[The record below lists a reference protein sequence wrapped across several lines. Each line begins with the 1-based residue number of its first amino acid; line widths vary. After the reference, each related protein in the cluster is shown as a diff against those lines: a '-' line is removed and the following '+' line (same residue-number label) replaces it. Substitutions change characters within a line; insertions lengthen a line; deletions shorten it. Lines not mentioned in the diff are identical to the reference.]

1 MSTQETNLK
10 AIADA
15 IRAKEGTEAPIPA
28 ADFPARIAAIQTGTD
43 TSDATAAAGDLL
55 AGKTAYGA
63 SGKLTG
69 IIPSKG
75 ESDLSVSGPTVTVP
89 AGHYPA
95 QASKSVAAAEQAT
108 PAISVS
114 SGGLITATAQQ
125 AEGYV
130 PAGSKNATQQLT
142 VQGAQTIT
150 PGTAAKTIAAGR
162 YLTGVQTIQ
171 GDSNLVAGN
180 IKSGV
185 SIFGVNGSF
194 QGEGA
199 KSCSVNLRFTGLLG
213 TVDIWY
219 TAPNLSMGGET
230 IEIRDYDS
238 RTILDVLVGSV
249 IVVRGSE
256 RATEFDHSVSGG
268 VTYLQGETTG
278 RDSSMDVYGVSG
290 DGTLTIDFV

>member
-1 MSTQETNLK
+1 MSTQGDKLK

-15 IRAKEGTEAPIPA
+15 IRAKEGSSDPIPA
-28 ADFPARIAAIQTGTD
+28 NDFPARILSIQSGAD
-43 TSDATAAAGDLL
+43 TSDATATAGDILY
-55 AGKTAYGA
+55 GKTAYVA
-63 SGKLTG
+63 DGKVAGTIL
-69 IIPSKG
+69 SKG
-75 ESDLSVSGPTVTVP
+75 TGDLSISGPTITVP
-89 AGHYPA
+89 AGYYPA
-95 QASKSVAAAEQAT
+95 QVSKSVPDSEQSPPTIIYSA
-108 PAISVS
+108 
-114 SGGLITATAQQ
+114 SGLVRASYSQS
-125 AEGYV
+125 EGYV
-130 PAGSKNATQQLT
+130 PEGVKSNTYQLP

-150 PGTAAKTIAAGR
+150 PGTTSKTIDAGKF
-162 YLTGVQTIQ
+162 LTGTQTIQ
-171 GDSNLVAGN
+171 GDANLVGGN
-180 IKSGV
+180 IKKGV

-238 RTILDVLVGSV
+238 NTTLDVLVGSV

-256 RATEFDHSVSGG
+256 RATKFDHSESGG
-268 VTYLQGETTG
+268 VTHLQGETTG

>member
-125 AEGYV
+125 TEGYV
-130 PAGSKNATQQLT
+130 PAGSKSATKQLA
-142 VQGAQTIT
+142 VQGAQIIM
-150 PGTAAKTIAAGR
+150 PGVAEKTIQPGR

-171 GDSNLVAGN
+171 GSDNLVADN

-185 SIFGVNGSF
+185 SIFGVVGTYKGSSI
-194 QGEGA
+194 ETVE
-199 KSCSVNLRFTGLLG
+199 VNF
-213 TVDIWY
+213 IY
-219 TAPNLSMGGET
+219 TASYITRVFYSELLSSGEISEVDTEISETSTIKVPRNTHIFICAQNRDYPPSVPPGGYSGGIERSYADT
-230 IEIRDYDS
+230 RNGAFLFWISGTGSIEIED
-238 RTILDVLVGSV
+238 
-249 IVVRGSE
+249 
-256 RATEFDHSVSGG
+256 
-268 VTYLQGETTG
+268 
-278 RDSSMDVYGVSG
+278 
-290 DGTLTIDFV
+290 